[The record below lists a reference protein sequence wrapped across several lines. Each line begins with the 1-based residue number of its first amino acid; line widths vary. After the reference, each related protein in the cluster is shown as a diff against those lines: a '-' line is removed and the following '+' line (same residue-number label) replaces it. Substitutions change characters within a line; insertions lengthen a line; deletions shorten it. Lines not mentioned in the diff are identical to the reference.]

1 MAKDIKMGFLNLFG
15 GGVVSAVENIAT
27 ELIETDKESAEA
39 KAIMVKTLDP
49 NGLMRR
55 DISVKVSNMYIVYV
69 MLTMVLV
76 LLQSFDIGDTEGVK
90 TAISSLTDLFVPIT
104 TMFTAIVGASFGVN
118 TMNSYKGK

>member
-1 MAKDIKMGFLNLFG
+1 MGFFNLFG

-55 DISVKVSNMYIVYV
+55 DISQKISVMYVIYV

-76 LLQSFDIGDTEGVK
+76 LMQSFGIGDLDGVQK
-90 TAISSLTDLFVPIT
+90 AIYSLTNLFVPIT

-118 TMNSYKGK
+118 GLNAYKGK